1 MGASDLLPQFSQA
14 AELIAASRRPLLIC
28 HVAPDG
34 DAIGSLLGLQWLLDA
49 RGKDVTALSQDG
61 VPENLR
67 FLPGSATVV
76 TEAGGSVVTE
86 AGGSADLLIAVD
98 CSDPGRLGKVAEDA
112 RFSRLPLINI
122 DHHITNPGFGAVN
135 IVDPLAASTAELL
148 FELAQALDWDV
159 STAAAQCLLTG
170 VVTDTQGFRTSNTT
184 ARSLYCAQ
192 RLMEAGGSLHQ
203 VTERTLERRSY
214 DTICLWGQALAAAQL
229 EDGIAWTAIPLTMRT
244 PCGGVEQKDSGI
256 ASFLVSAEEAEV
268 SVVIVE
274 RKDGAIDVGFRS
286 AGRVDVAGLAMRFG
300 GGGHPK
306 AAGCTLHESLPDA
319 VEIVL
324 AATRAAIDE
333 AGQ

>member
-1 MGASDLLPQFSQA
+1 MEASDLLPRFSQA
-14 AELIAASRRPLLIC
+14 AELIAASRRPLLVC

-34 DAIGSLLGLQWLLDA
+34 DAIGSLLGLKWLLET
-49 RGKDVTALSQDG
+49 RGKDVTALSQDS

-67 FLPGSATVV
+67 FLPGSAT
-76 TEAGGSVVTE
+76 VVTE

-98 CSDPGRLGKVAEDA
+98 CSDPGRLGIVAEDA
-112 RFSRLPLINI
+112 RLSRLPLINI

-192 RLMEAGGSLHQ
+192 LLMEAGGSLHL
-203 VTERTLERRSY
+203 VTERVLERRSF
-214 DTICLWGQALAAAQL
+214 DTICLWGHALAAARL
-229 EDGIAWTAIPLTMRT
+229 ENSIAWTAIPLTMRT

-286 AGRVDVAGLAMRFG
+286 AGRVDVAALAVQFG

-319 VEIVL
+319 VEIML

>member
-1 MGASDLLPQFSQA
+1 MEASDLLPQFSQA
-14 AELIAASRRPLLIC
+14 AELIAASRRPLLVC

-34 DAIGSLLGLQWLLDA
+34 DAIGSLLGLRWLLEA

-76 TEAGGSVVTE
+76 TEAS
-86 AGGSADLLIAVD
+86 GSADLVIAVD

-112 RFSRLPLINI
+112 RLSRLPLINI

-170 VVTDTQGFRTSNTT
+170 IVTDTQGFRTSNTT

-192 RLMEAGGSLHQ
+192 RLMEAGGSLHL
-203 VTERTLERRSY
+203 VTDRVLERRSF
-214 DTICLWGQALAAAQL
+214 DTICLWGHALAAARL

-286 AGRVDVAGLAMRFG
+286 AGRVDVAALAVQFG